1 MVEIGGRIRF
11 RGSFPLIPQFD
22 FKLRKRTRDF
32 GAELSPAVGMVQYF

>member
-22 FKLRKRTRDF
+22 FKLRKLTRDF
-32 GAELSPAVGMVQYF
+32 ALGLLPGVGMVQYF